1 MMKKILVL
9 LVFSLL
15 AAACTMQ
22 PANNNGAMSNA
33 NSSMPKSPMVSD
45 AEIIAK
51 EKAGWDAVKKKDW
64 DAFGKT
70 LASDY
75 IEVLDDG
82 VHDKAGTLTAIK
94 NFDLTD
100 VTFTDWKMLTIDKD
114 AVIII
119 YSATV
124 KATLKGQA
132 VPPGPYREASVYVNR
147 DGQWLNVYYQETLA
161 AKP

>member
-1 MMKKILVL
+1 MKKILA
-9 LVFSLL
+9 LVSFLIF
-15 AAACTMQ
+15 AAACSTA
-22 PANNNGAMSNA
+22 PSGNNTTANA
-33 NSSMPKSPMVSD
+33 NKTMETKSTKVSEAD
-45 AEIIAK
+45 IIAK
-51 EKAGWDAVKKKDW
+51 EKAGWDAIKKKDW

-82 VHDKAGTLTAIK
+82 VHDKAGTLAAIK
-94 NFDLTD
+94 DFDLTE
-100 VTFTDWKMLTIDKD
+100 VTFADWKMLTIDKD

-124 KATLKGQA
+124 KATLKVQA
-132 VPPGPYREASVYVNR
+132 VPPGPYREASAYVNR
-147 DGQWLNVYYQETLA
+147 DGQWLNIYYQETLA

>member
-1 MMKKILVL
+1 MNKILAIVTFL
-9 LVFSLL
+9 IFT
-15 AAACTMQ
+15 AACSTA
-22 PANNNGAMSNA
+22 PSGNKETTANA
-33 NSSMPKSPMVSD
+33 NKTVETKSAKVSEAD
-45 AEIIAK
+45 IIAK
-51 EKAGWDAVKKKDW
+51 EKAGWDAIKKKDW

-82 VHDKAGTLTAIK
+82 VHDKAGTLAAIK

-100 VTFTDWKMLTIDKD
+100 ITYSDWKMLTIDKD

-124 KATLKGQA
+124 K
-132 VPPGPYREASVYVNR
+132 
-147 DGQWLNVYYQETLA
+147 
-161 AKP
+161 